1 MRWNLILSL
10 MLVCAAF
17 LTSSADEPGEQPL
30 VGMPVLDID
39 YDE

>member
-1 MRWNLILSL
+1 MRWSALLGL
-10 MLVCAAF
+10 LLVCAAF
-17 LTSSADEPGEQPL
+17 LTSSADEPAKQPL

>member
-1 MRWNLILSL
+1 MRWSLLLSL
-10 MLVCAAF
+10 WLVWAAF
-17 LTSSADEPGEQPL
+17 LTSSADEPGELPL

>member
-1 MRWNLILSL
+1 MRWSLLLSL
-10 MLVCAAF
+10 LLVCAAF
-17 LTSSADEPGEQPL
+17 LTSSADESGQQPL